1 MDPASVEL
9 AGLASDVTR
18 RALLGF
24 TDQDA
29 NTNVIVPVEDCAISL
44 QDYVHV
50 VLDFRDLIAMRPV
63 ILGSMD

>member
-18 RALLGF
+18 PAPLGH

-29 NTNVIVPVEDCAISL
+29 NTNVIVPLEDRAISL
-44 QDYVHV
+44 QVWHLSARCRGLLVSPSND
-50 VLDFRDLIAMRPV
+50 I
-63 ILGSMD
+63 